1 VAQLAQ
7 WPDFSRKWRGLR
19 DPPDSHFGSRGL
31 PGAASLRCLGV
42 SVSRRDIEYFQP
54 ARVFLGSVPDNV
66 RAFNISLRPITLSE
80 ID

>member
-1 VAQLAQ
+1 LLSGPIFPENGEGFAI
-7 WPDFSRKWRGLR
+7 LR
-19 DPPDSHFGSRGL
+19 ILISDRADCQARP
-31 PGAASLRCLGV
+31 RCGVWGV